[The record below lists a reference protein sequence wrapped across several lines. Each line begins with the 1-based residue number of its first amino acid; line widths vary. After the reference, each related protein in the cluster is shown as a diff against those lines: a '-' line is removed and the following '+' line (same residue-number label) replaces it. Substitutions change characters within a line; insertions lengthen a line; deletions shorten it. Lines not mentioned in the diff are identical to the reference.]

1 MKRKKTATV
10 LLCALAAAALLL
22 ADLRLSASASAAGG
36 AGTQYIVKYKDDA
49 APFHVVSGSEM
60 ERLRAQGRL
69 AWYEPDG
76 EATLID
82 PAPDIVL
89 FGTLSDYYAD
99 EQWNLD
105 LIGADGAFRLGCLGQ
120 GVRVGVLDSGINPH
134 PALEGS
140 LQPGHNYI
148 QDAADPADT
157 ADSYGHGTRVAGLI
171 AGVNDGGYIGP
182 APGAELVPLKIT
194 DGKSVKISAVCAAI
208 YGAIDDYDCNVLNL
222 SLGVTTD
229 YEALKAAVAYA
240 EAHNVVVVS
249 ASGNGGTTARYYPA
263 DYDTVI
269 GVGAVDSGGSVY
281 YRSNHNDSVFVTA
294 PGVEVRTT
302 AAAGGYT
309 TATGTSFAVPQVS
322 AAAAILRGIDGTLSP
337 EAVRALIAGTAE
349 DRGEA
354 GYDPYYGYG
363 ILNIAG
369 CIAALDGGT
378 DGNMPCVLLPETGPA
393 TELQNITDHAVS
405 CTYLLAQY
413 DENGRCLIVSSTQYE
428 LAPGE
433 TVALDSPPDGS
444 NYGQFVYETDT
455 MIPLTRERKGP

>member
-1 MKRKKTATV
+1 MKRKKTAIL
-10 LLCALAAAALLL
+10 LLCVLAAAVLLL
-22 ADLRLSASASAAGG
+22 TGLRLSASAAAG
-36 AGTQYIVKYKDDA
+36 AGTQYIVKYKDDS
-49 APFHVVSGSEM
+49 APFHVVSGSEL

-89 FGTLSDYYAD
+89 FGTLSDYHED
-99 EQWNLD
+99 GQWNLD

-134 PALEGS
+134 PALEGC
-140 LQPGHNYI
+140 LQPGRNYI
-148 QDAADPADT
+148 QDADPSDT

-171 AGVNDGGYIGP
+171 AGVSDGGYIGP

-208 YGAIDDYDCNVLNL
+208 YGAVDDLDCDVLNL
-222 SLGVTTD
+222 SMGVTTD
-229 YEALKAAVAYA
+229 YKALREAVAYA
-240 EAHNVVVVS
+240 EARSVVVVS
-249 ASGNGGTTARYYPA
+249 AAGNGGTAARYYPA
-263 DYDTVI
+263 DDDTVI
-269 GVGAVDSGGSVY
+269 GVGAVDSSGAVY
-281 YRSNHNDSVFVTA
+281 YRSNHNDSVLVTA

-354 GYDPYYGYG
+354 GYDPYYGCG

-378 DGNMPCVLLPETGPA
+378 GGNTPCVLLPEAGPA
-393 TELQNITDHAVS
+393 EKLQNTSDHTVR

-413 DENGRCLIVSSTQYE
+413 GEDGRCLSVGSWQYE
-428 LAPGE
+428 LAPGQTVPLE
-433 TVALDSPPDGS
+433 TPPEGS
-444 NYGQFVYETDT
+444 NYGQFVCETDT
-455 MIPLTRERKGP
+455 MIPLTKERKGP